1 MNEIGRV
8 GTIAGGDAAF
18 WEKARAHLV
27 RYGGDFAPFIA
38 ERAQGSFMWD
48 AQGRRILD
56 LCSGQMSAIIGHSHP
71 EIVEVVHRT
80 IGELGHLYSTVLSR
94 PVVDL
99 ATLLAELAPGKL
111 DRVLLVSTGGE
122 LNDAAIRMAKLASG
136 RHEMVGLSRSWHGVT
151 GAASAATYSSSR
163 RGYGPV
169 QVGSFVLPAPDSYR
183 SRFVGADATYDWRS
197 ELDFGFELVDR
208 QSTGELA
215 ACIAEPILS
224 SGGVLEP
231 PVGYMPALA
240 AKCRERGM
248 LLIFDEAQT
257 GLGRTGDL
265 FACERDGVVP
275 DFLTLS
281 KTLGAGLPLAAVLT
295 TPEIEDVCHDR
306 GFLFYTTH
314 ASDPLPAAV
323 GLKVLEIVIRDK
335 LTERARSL
343 GEYLRDGLRSLQQ
356 RHECIGDVRGRG
368 LLVGLDLVHD
378 RATKAP
384 APELAHRVARTCLE
398 LGMMTSVVRGGFGIF
413 RIAPP
418 ITISKEEIDLALDI
432 FDRAIRQSLA

>member
-1 MNEIGRV
+1 MNHM
-8 GTIAGGDAAF
+8 TKSGGGNSDPVF

-48 AQGRRILD
+48 ADGRRILD
-56 LCSGQMSAIIGHSHP
+56 FCSGQMSAIIGHSHP
-71 EIVEVVHRT
+71 EIVEVVRRT
-80 IGELGHLYSTVLSR
+80 MGELDHLYSTILSR

-99 ATLLAELAPGKL
+99 AALLAELAPGKL

-122 LNDAAIRMAKLASG
+122 SNEAAIRMAKLATG
-136 RHEMVGLSRSWHGVT
+136 RHEIVGLSRSWHGVT
-151 GAASAATYSSSR
+151 GGAASATYSSSR
-163 RGYGPV
+163 RGYGPA
-169 QVGSFVLPAPDSYR
+169 QIGSFVLPAPDPYR
-183 SRFVGADATYDWRS
+183 SRFIGSDRNYDWRA
-197 ELDFGFELVDR
+197 ELDFGFELIDR
-208 QSTGELA
+208 QTTGELA

-231 PVGYMPALA
+231 PIGYMPALE
-240 AKCRERGM
+240 AKCRERDM

-265 FACERDGVVP
+265 FACERDHVVP

-295 TPEIEDVCHDR
+295 TPEIEDICHER

-335 LTERARSL
+335 LTERARTL
-343 GEYLRDGLRSLQQ
+343 GAHLRNGLLTLQQ
-356 RHECIGDVRGRG
+356 RHACIGDVRGRG
-368 LLVGLDLVHD
+368 LLAGLDLVQD

-398 LGMMTSVVRGGFGIF
+398 LGMMTSVVRGGLGIF

-418 ITISKEEIDLALDI
+418 ITISKEEIELALDI
-432 FDRAIRQSLA
+432 FDTAIRKCLS

>member
-1 MNEIGRV
+1 MNQM
-8 GTIAGGDAAF
+8 TKSGGGNSDPVF

-48 AQGRRILD
+48 ADGRRILD
-56 LCSGQMSAIIGHSHP
+56 FCSGQMSAIIGHSHP
-71 EIVEVVHRT
+71 EIVEVVRRT
-80 IGELGHLYSTVLSR
+80 MGELDHLYSTILSR

-99 ATLLAELAPGKL
+99 AALLAELAPGKL

-122 LNDAAIRMAKLASG
+122 SNEAAIRMAKLATG
-136 RHEMVGLSRSWHGVT
+136 RHEIVGLSRSWHGVT
-151 GAASAATYSSSR
+151 GGAASATYSSSR
-163 RGYGPV
+163 RGYGPA
-169 QVGSFVLPAPDSYR
+169 QIGSFVLPAPDPYR
-183 SRFVGADATYDWRS
+183 SRFIGSDGTYDWRA
-197 ELDFGFELVDR
+197 ELDFGFELIDR
-208 QSTGELA
+208 QTTGELA

-231 PVGYMPALA
+231 PIGYMPALE
-240 AKCRERGM
+240 AKCRERDM

-265 FACERDGVVP
+265 FACERDHVVP

-295 TPEIEDVCHDR
+295 TPEIEDICHER

-335 LTERARSL
+335 LTEQARTL
-343 GEYLRDGLRSLQQ
+343 GAHLRNGLLTLQQ
-356 RHECIGDVRGRG
+356 RHACIGDVRGRG
-368 LLVGLDLVHD
+368 LLAGLDLVQD

-398 LGMMTSVVRGGFGIF
+398 LGMMTSVVRGGLGIF

-418 ITISKEEIDLALDI
+418 ITISKEEIELALDI
-432 FDRAIRQSLA
+432 FDTAIRKCLS

>member
-1 MNEIGRV
+1 MTDRGKT
-8 GTIAGGDAAF
+8 GTGAAEGAF

-27 RYGGDFAPFIA
+27 RYGGEFAPFIA
-38 ERAQGSFMWD
+38 QRAQGSFMWD
-48 AQGRRILD
+48 VNGRRILD
-56 LCSGQMSAIIGHSHP
+56 FCSGQMSAIIGHSHP
-71 EIVEVVHRT
+71 EIVEVVRRS
-80 IGELGHLYSTVLSR
+80 IGELDHLYSTILSR
-94 PVVDL
+94 PVVEL
-99 ATLLAELAPGKL
+99 AALLAELSPGRL
-111 DRVLLVSTGGE
+111 DRILLVSTGGE
-122 LNDAAIRMAKLASG
+122 SNDAAIRMAKLASG

-169 QVGSFVLPAPDSYR
+169 QVGSLVLPAPDSYR
-183 SRFVGADATYDWRS
+183 SRFISTDGAYDWQS
-197 ELDFGFELVDR
+197 ELDFGFELIDR
-208 QSTGELA
+208 QSTGDLA

-231 PVGYMPALA
+231 PVGYVQALA
-240 AKCRERGM
+240 AKCRERDM

-265 FACERDGVVP
+265 FACQRDGVVP

-295 TPEIEDVCHDR
+295 TPEIEDICYER

-323 GLKVLEIVIRDK
+323 GLKVLEIVMRDK

-343 GEYLRDGLRSLQQ
+343 GEYLREGLRALQQ

-378 RATKAP
+378 RNTKAP
-384 APELAHRVARTCLE
+384 APDLAWRVARTCLE
-398 LGMMTSVVRGGFGIF
+398 LGMMTSVVRGGLGIF

-418 ITISKEEIDLALDI
+418 ITITKEEIDLALDI
-432 FDRAIRQSLA
+432 FDTAMRKSFA

>member
-1 MNEIGRV
+1 MNDVSQSISGN
-8 GTIAGGDAAF
+8 GDPAF
-18 WEKARAHLV
+18 WAKARAHLI

-38 ERAQGSFMWD
+38 ERASGSFVWD
-48 AQGRRILD
+48 ADGRRILD
-56 LCSGQMSAIIGHSHP
+56 FCSGQMSAIIGHGHP
-71 EIVEVVHRT
+71 EIVEVVSRT
-80 IGELGHLYSTVLSR
+80 VGGLDHLYSTILSR

-99 ATLLAELAPGKL
+99 AALLAELSPGKL

-122 LNDAAIRMAKLASG
+122 SNEAAIRMAKLATG
-136 RHEMVGLSRSWHGVT
+136 KHEIVALSRSWHGVT
-151 GAASAATYSSSR
+151 GAAASATYSSSR
-163 RGYGPV
+163 RGYGPS
-169 QVGSFVLPAPDSYR
+169 QVGSLMLPAPDPYR
-183 SRFVGADATYDWRS
+183 SRFIDADGTYDWQT
-197 ELDFGFELVDR
+197 ELDFGFELIDR

-231 PVGYMPALA
+231 PVGYIPALA
-240 AKCRERGM
+240 EKCRERGM
-248 LLIFDEAQT
+248 MLIFDEAQT

-275 DFLTLS
+275 DYLTLS

-295 TPEIEDVCHDR
+295 TPEIEDVCHER

-335 LTERARSL
+335 LTERARML
-343 GEYLRDGLRSLQQ
+343 GEYLRDGLLALKQ
-356 RHECIGDVRGRG
+356 RHECVGDVRGRG
-368 LLVGLDLVHD
+368 LLVGLDLVTD
-378 RATKAP
+378 RRTRTP
-384 APELAHRVARTCLE
+384 AGELAQRVARSCLE
-398 LGMMTSVVRGGFGIF
+398 LGMLTSVVRGGLGVF

-418 ITISKEEIDLALDI
+418 ITISKDEIDLALDI
-432 FDRAIRQSLA
+432 FDRAITNNVS

>member
-1 MNEIGRV
+1 MNDMGATAT
-8 GTIAGGDAAF
+8 GNDDPLF

-48 AQGRRILD
+48 ASGRRILD
-56 LCSGQMSAIIGHSHP
+56 FCSGQMSAIIGHSHP
-71 EIVEVVHRT
+71 EIVEVVRR
-80 IGELGHLYSTVLSR
+80 IVGELDHLYSTILSR

-99 ATLLAELAPGKL
+99 AALLAELAPGKL

-122 LNDAAIRMAKLASG
+122 SNEAAIRMAKLASG

-151 GAASAATYSSSR
+151 GGAASSTYSSSR
-163 RGYGPV
+163 RGYGPA
-169 QVGSFVLPAPDSYR
+169 QVGSFVLPAPDAYR
-183 SRFVGADATYDWRS
+183 SRFVGADGVYDWRS

-231 PVGYMPALA
+231 PVGYMAALA
-240 AKCRERGM
+240 EKCRERGM

-257 GLGRTGDL
+257 GLGRTGHM

-275 DFLTLS
+275 EFLTLS

-295 TPEIEDVCHDR
+295 TPEIEERCHER

-323 GLKVLEIVIRDK
+323 GLKVLEIVVRDR
-335 LTERARSL
+335 LTERAREM
-343 GEYLRDGLRSLQQ
+343 GEYLRTGLLALKQ

-368 LLVGLDLVHD
+368 LLVGLDLVED
-378 RATKAP
+378 RATKTP
-384 APELAHRVARTCLE
+384 APQLAQRVARTCLD
-398 LGMMTSVVRGGFGIF
+398 LGMMTSVVRGGYGIF

-418 ITISKEEIDLALDI
+418 ITISREEIDLALDI
-432 FDRAIRQSLA
+432 FDNAIRKSI

>member
-1 MNEIGRV
+1 MNHM
-8 GTIAGGDAAF
+8 TKSGGGNSDPVF

-48 AQGRRILD
+48 ADGRRILD
-56 LCSGQMSAIIGHSHP
+56 FCSGQMSAIIGHSHP
-71 EIVEVVHRT
+71 EIVEVVRRT
-80 IGELGHLYSTVLSR
+80 MGELDHLYSTILSR

-99 ATLLAELAPGKL
+99 AALLAELAPGKL

-122 LNDAAIRMAKLASG
+122 SNEAAIRMAKLATG
-136 RHEMVGLSRSWHGVT
+136 RHEIVGLSRSWHGVT
-151 GAASAATYSSSR
+151 GGAASATYSSSR
-163 RGYGPV
+163 RGYGPA
-169 QVGSFVLPAPDSYR
+169 QIGSFVLPAPDPYR
-183 SRFVGADATYDWRS
+183 SRFIGSDGTYDWRA
-197 ELDFGFELVDR
+197 ELDFGFELIDR
-208 QSTGELA
+208 QTTGELA

-231 PVGYMPALA
+231 PIGYMPALE

-248 LLIFDEAQT
+248 LMIFDEAQT

-265 FACERDGVVP
+265 FACERDHVVP

-295 TPEIEDVCHDR
+295 TPEIEDICHER

-335 LTERARSL
+335 LTERARTL
-343 GEYLRDGLRSLQQ
+343 GAHLRNGLLTLQQ
-356 RHECIGDVRGRG
+356 RHACIGDVRGRG
-368 LLVGLDLVHD
+368 LLAGLDLVQD

-398 LGMMTSVVRGGFGIF
+398 LGMMTSVVRGGLGIF

-418 ITISKEEIDLALDI
+418 ITISKEEIELALDI
-432 FDRAIRQSLA
+432 FDTAIRKCLS

>member
-1 MNEIGRV
+1 MNHM
-8 GTIAGGDAAF
+8 TKSGGGNSDPVF

-48 AQGRRILD
+48 ADGRRILD
-56 LCSGQMSAIIGHSHP
+56 FCSGQMSAIIGHSHP
-71 EIVEVVHRT
+71 EIVEVVRRT
-80 IGELGHLYSTVLSR
+80 MGELDHLYSTILSR

-99 ATLLAELAPGKL
+99 AALLAELAPGKL

-122 LNDAAIRMAKLASG
+122 SNEAAIRMAKLATG
-136 RHEMVGLSRSWHGVT
+136 RHEIVGLSRSWHGVT
-151 GAASAATYSSSR
+151 GGAASATYSSSR
-163 RGYGPV
+163 RGYGPA
-169 QVGSFVLPAPDSYR
+169 QIGSFVLPAPDPYR
-183 SRFVGADATYDWRS
+183 SRFIGSDRNYDWRA
-197 ELDFGFELVDR
+197 ELDFGFELIDR
-208 QSTGELA
+208 QTTGELA

-231 PVGYMPALA
+231 PIGYMPALE
-240 AKCRERGM
+240 AKCRERDM

-265 FACERDGVVP
+265 FACERDHVVP

-295 TPEIEDVCHDR
+295 TPEIEDICHER

-335 LTERARSL
+335 LTEQARTL
-343 GEYLRDGLRSLQQ
+343 GAHLRNGLLTLQQ
-356 RHECIGDVRGRG
+356 RHACIGDVRGRG
-368 LLVGLDLVHD
+368 LLAGLDLVQD

-398 LGMMTSVVRGGFGIF
+398 LGMMTSVVRGGLGIF

-418 ITISKEEIDLALDI
+418 ITISKEEIELALDI
-432 FDRAIRQSLA
+432 FDTAIRKCLS

>member
-1 MNEIGRV
+1 M
-8 GTIAGGDAAF
+8 
-18 WEKARAHLV
+18 
-27 RYGGDFAPFIA
+27 
-38 ERAQGSFMWD
+38 
-48 AQGRRILD
+48 
-56 LCSGQMSAIIGHSHP
+56 
-71 EIVEVVHRT
+71 
-80 IGELGHLYSTVLSR
+80 
-94 PVVDL
+94 
-99 ATLLAELAPGKL
+99 
-111 DRVLLVSTGGE
+111 
-122 LNDAAIRMAKLASG
+122 
-136 RHEMVGLSRSWHGVT
+136 
-151 GAASAATYSSSR
+151 
-163 RGYGPV
+163 
-169 QVGSFVLPAPDSYR
+169 LPAPDPYR
-183 SRFVGADATYDWRS
+183 SRFIGADGIYDWRS

-295 TPEIEDVCHDR
+295 TPEIEDVCHER

-335 LTERARSL
+335 LTERAREL
-343 GEYLRDGLRSLQQ
+343 GAYLRDGLLALKQ

-368 LLVGLDLVHD
+368 LLVGLDLVQD
-378 RATKAP
+378 RKTKAP
-384 APELAHRVARTCLE
+384 APELAQRVARTCLE

-432 FDRAIRQSLA
+432 FDKAIRKSLG

>member
-1 MNEIGRV
+1 MGN
-8 GTIAGGDAAF
+8 ADAAF

-27 RYGGDFAPFIA
+27 RYGGEFAPFIA

-48 AQGRRILD
+48 ADGRRILD
-56 LCSGQMSAIIGHSHP
+56 FCSGQMSAIIGHSHP
-71 EIVEVVHRT
+71 EVVEVVRHT
-80 IGELGHLYSTVLSR
+80 MGELDHLYSTILSR

-99 ATLLAELAPGKL
+99 AALLAELAPGKL

-122 LNDAAIRMAKLASG
+122 SNEAAIKMAKLATG

-151 GAASAATYSSSR
+151 GGAASSTYSSSR
-163 RGYGPV
+163 RGYGPA
-169 QVGSFVLPAPDSYR
+169 QVGAFILPAPDPYR
-183 SRFVGADATYDWRS
+183 SRFIGADGVYDWRS
-197 ELDFGFELVDR
+197 ELEFGFELVDR
-208 QSTGELA
+208 QSTGALA

-231 PVGYMPALA
+231 PVGYMQALA
-240 AKCRERGM
+240 QKCRERGM
-248 LLIFDEAQT
+248 MLIFDEAQT
-257 GLGRTGDL
+257 GLGRTGNL
-265 FACERDGVVP
+265 FACERDSVVP

-295 TPEIEDVCHDR
+295 TPEIEDVCHER

-323 GLKVLEIVIRDK
+323 GLKVLEIVIRDR
-335 LTERARSL
+335 LTERARDL
-343 GEYLRDGLRSLQQ
+343 GQYLREGLLALQQ

-368 LLVGLDLVHD
+368 LLVGLDLVKD
-378 RATKAP
+378 RNTKAP
-384 APELAHRVARTCLE
+384 APELAQHVARTCLE

-418 ITISKEEIDLALDI
+418 ITISKEEIDLAIDI
-432 FDRAIRQSLA
+432 FDKAIRKSVG

>member
-1 MNEIGRV
+1 MTDRDKA
-8 GTIAGGDAAF
+8 GTGAAEVAF

-27 RYGGDFAPFIA
+27 RYGGEFAPFIA
-38 ERAQGSFMWD
+38 QRAQGSFMWD
-48 AQGRRILD
+48 VNGRRILD
-56 LCSGQMSAIIGHSHP
+56 FCSGQMSAIIGHSHP
-71 EIVEVVHRT
+71 EIVEVVRRS
-80 IGELGHLYSTVLSR
+80 IGELDHLYSTILSR
-94 PVVDL
+94 PVVEL
-99 ATLLAELAPGKL
+99 AALLAELSPGKL

-122 LNDAAIRMAKLASG
+122 SNDAAIRMAKLASA
-136 RHEMVGLSRSWHGVT
+136 RLEMVGLSRSWHGVT
-151 GAASAATYSSSR
+151 GAAAAATYSSSR

-183 SRFVGADATYDWRS
+183 SRFIGADGTYDWQS

-208 QSTGELA
+208 QSTGDLA

-231 PVGYMPALA
+231 PVGYMQALA
-240 AKCRERGM
+240 AKCRERDM

-265 FACERDGVVP
+265 FACQRDGVVP

-295 TPEIEDVCHDR
+295 TPEIEDICYER

-323 GLKVLEIVIRDK
+323 GLKVLEIVMRDK

-343 GEYLRDGLRSLQQ
+343 GEYLREGLRALQQ

-378 RATKAP
+378 RNTKAP
-384 APELAHRVARTCLE
+384 APGLAWRVARTCLE
-398 LGMMTSVVRGGFGIF
+398 LGMMTSVVRGGLGIF

-418 ITISKEEIDLALDI
+418 ITITKEEIDLALDI
-432 FDRAIRQSLA
+432 FDTAIRKSFA

>member
-1 MNEIGRV
+1 M
-8 GTIAGGDAAF
+8 TKSGGGNSDPVF

-48 AQGRRILD
+48 ADGRRILD
-56 LCSGQMSAIIGHSHP
+56 FCSGQMSAIIGHSHP
-71 EIVEVVHRT
+71 EIVEVVRRT
-80 IGELGHLYSTVLSR
+80 MGELDHLYSTILSR

-99 ATLLAELAPGKL
+99 AALLAELAPGKL

-122 LNDAAIRMAKLASG
+122 SNEAAIRMAKLATG
-136 RHEMVGLSRSWHGVT
+136 RHEIVGLSRSWHGVT
-151 GAASAATYSSSR
+151 GGAASATYSSSR
-163 RGYGPV
+163 RGYGPA
-169 QVGSFVLPAPDSYR
+169 QIGSFVLPAPDPYR
-183 SRFVGADATYDWRS
+183 SRFIGSDRNYDWRA
-197 ELDFGFELVDR
+197 ELDFGFELIDR
-208 QSTGELA
+208 QTTGELA

-231 PVGYMPALA
+231 PIGYMPALE
-240 AKCRERGM
+240 AKCRERDM

-265 FACERDGVVP
+265 FACERDHVVP

-295 TPEIEDVCHDR
+295 TPEIEDICHER

-335 LTERARSL
+335 LTERARTL
-343 GEYLRDGLRSLQQ
+343 GAHLRNGLLTLQQ
-356 RHECIGDVRGRG
+356 RHACIGDVRGRG
-368 LLVGLDLVHD
+368 LLAGLDLVQD

-398 LGMMTSVVRGGFGIF
+398 LGMMTSVVRGGLGIF

-418 ITISKEEIDLALDI
+418 ITISKEEIELALDI
-432 FDRAIRQSLA
+432 FDTAIRKCLS